1 MRIDKYL
8 SDLKIEQRSKVNKY
22 LLSHEVRVDG
32 VIVKSK
38 DFKFD
43 PSQHELSIDQQII
56 PYVNE
61 IHLVLYKPI
70 GYLSAHKDL
79 LHQTVFTLL
88 KSPYNHYDFKI
99 AGRLD
104 LDAEGLLILTT
115 DGKFVHEITHPK
127 KHLDKIYEVTLD
139 KVFMEYEKLIQ
150 GVMINDEFNQ
160 PYLAKAKQVS
170 VENLVANITID
181 MGKFHQVK
189 RMFQSLGYDVIKLKR
204 TKIGNLDLRDLE
216 EGTYYPFR
224 KEEL

>member
-8 SDLKIEQRSKVNKY
+8 SDLKIEQRSKVKNY

-32 VIVKSK
+32 ALIISS

-43 PSQHELSIDQQII
+43 PSRCELTIDQKMI
-56 PYVNE
+56 PYIKE
-61 IHLVLYKPI
+61 MHLVLYKPS

-79 LHQTVFTLL
+79 LHQTVFSLL
-88 KSPYNHYDFKI
+88 KSPYDHFDFKI

-139 KVFMEYEKLIQ
+139 KIFTDQERLIE
-150 GVMINDEFNQ
+150 GVMIKDEFNQ

-170 VENLVANITID
+170 VENLVVTVTID

-204 TKIGNLDLRDLE
+204 TKIGNLDLRNLE
-216 EGTYYPFR
+216 VGSYYPFR